1 MNYVDYILIYVV
13 AINLVG
19 FFQMAGDKRKA
30 KRKKRRISEKQLFFV
45 AILGGSVGSIM
56 AMYLLRHKTQHISF
70 VLGMPLILIVQL
82 VVCYLLW
89 F

>member
-13 AINLVG
+13 VINLLG
-19 FFQMAGDKRKA
+19 FFQMARDKRNA
-30 KRKKRRISEKQLFFV
+30 ERKKGRISEKRLFFV
-45 AILGGSVGSIM
+45 AVLGGSVGSIM
-56 AMYLLRHKTQHISF
+56 AMYLFRHKTQHVSF

-82 VVCYLLW
+82 VLFYLWL